1 MDAAKVVVGLAQHL
15 HAVVTLMRVSKTW
28 HQFKL
33 MLDIAHPK
41 PGDTLQLPLMA
52 DFATDP
58 IPQKKSNESMK
69 QESLFDSGLLAA
81 AEKLAWK
88 DEDDE

>member
-1 MDAAKVVVGLAQHL
+1 
-15 HAVVTLMRVSKTW
+15 MRLCKTW
-28 HQFKL
+28 HQLKL
-33 MLDIAHPK
+33 MVDIAHPK
-41 PGDTLQLPLMA
+41 RGDTLQLPLMA

-58 IPQKKSNESMK
+58 IPQKNPMGSMK

-88 DEDDE
+88 DEDDD

>member
-1 MDAAKVVVGLAQHL
+1 
-15 HAVVTLMRVSKTW
+15 
-28 HQFKL
+28 

-41 PGDTLQLPLMA
+41 RGDTLQLPLMA

-58 IPQKKSNESMK
+58 IPPKKSSETARQK
-69 QESLFDSGLLAA
+69 SLFDSDLLAA

-88 DEDDE
+88 DEDDEEAAN